1 MFQITLDICC
11 PRKSNTPPMASPI
24 PEKISPNQSKIG
36 HHLRIF
42 QTEQTAFAVNSV
54 IVLLILKFRIIC
66 TKDDFHDNSSAKTES
81 GEKFIAAFK
90 RIEFINAI
98 KIFFKELFVLRC
110 SIDFSVLAHFFQSV
124 QIIHTA
130 LFDALCC
137 HFSIGFFD
145 NTYLSISPPLSH
157 LRFQIQQTI
166 LRS

>member
-1 MFQITLDICC
+1 
-11 PRKSNTPPMASPI
+11 MASPI

-98 KIFFKELFVLRC
+98 KIFFKELSFFAVQLIFSAC
-110 SIDFSVLAHFFQSV
+110 SF
-124 QIIHTA
+124 
-130 LFDALCC
+130 
-137 HFSIGFFD
+137 
-145 NTYLSISPPLSH
+145 LSISADNSH
-157 LRFQIQQTI
+157 SSF
-166 LRS
+166 